1 MYCIYLHRN
10 KINNKVYIGQT
21 KFGDNSN
28 KRWQNGNGYKEN
40 ISFYYDIQKYG
51 WNNFEHIILENNL
64 TLDESNKLEKQYIL
78 YYNSTNPSVGYNT
91 MPGGGKSEKIQG
103 PSDALNSFISL
114 YYNDSNGILK
124 SKKTLESLQREK
136 QRYIQKTR

>member
-21 KFGDNSN
+21 KFGDNPN

-64 TLDESNKLEKQYIL
+64 TLDESNKLEKQYIYHIIIL
-78 YYNSTNPSVGYNT
+78 PIPLLDIIQCLVE
-91 MPGGGKSEKIQG
+91 EKAKRFKVQVMH
-103 PSDALNSFISL
+103 
-114 YYNDSNGILK
+114 
-124 SKKTLESLQREK
+124 
-136 QRYIQKTR
+136 

>member
-1 MYCIYLHRN
+1 MKVISQKSNIY
-10 KINNKVYIGQT
+10 
-21 KFGDNSN
+21 
-28 KRWQNGNGYKEN
+28 
-40 ISFYYDIQKYG
+40 IS
-51 WNNFEHIILENNL
+51 
-64 TLDESNKLEKQYIL
+64 